1 MLYFIKKSI
10 KKGKEKKK
18 KKTNL
23 TAKQKQ
29 KKTKPGQAIK
39 GV

>member
-10 KKGKEKKK
+10 KKGKEKK